1 MSDENK
7 KNNNVTPE
15 DVSDEAQEEYKVSV
29 SAADLLADVISDEK
43 NAKKEKT
50 ESGKELSD
58 ENDDNDG
65 EKDDK
70 KPKKKK
76 EHKKLKH
83 GMMSTVYTV
92 IFVAV
97 IVLVNIVATIIFD
110 KFPITFD
117 LTKNN
122 SYSISEESEKYVK
135 SIDREVSIKVFAEED
150 TFAALNEYAKQ
161 ANEVMKRYTRYNSK
175 ISVEYIN
182 IDSNPDIVGEYADE
196 DIAAYDIIVET
207 AAADENGNPVKD
219 DSGKQIKRIRKV
231 SLLDL
236 IEFSDEFEEQ
246 VSNSYGVTADDYVLS
261 QFGDETTAFVYSV
274 YYGVAESS
282 AADQAFMS
290 AFMAVTDPDPVVVT
304 VLTGRNELAS
314 LNYFQKLLTANG
326 YTVNT
331 INITTEDIPED
342 TDLCIIPAPQQDY
355 LEAEIAKVDEYLDND
370 GKLGKNLMYV
380 ASIRQSETPNLD
392 EFLEEYYV
400 EVGAGCIFD
409 SDEEHYYPLT
419 QQSLATMC
427 DDISDNFRQD
437 VITENP
443 QIIFEYSR
451 PVNQLAEEKGKY
463 ITEAYLRSTDKA
475 AVVDTATGEELS
487 NGIQNY
493 GVMASQAVFNDDGT
507 TDYSNIFVL
516 GADSML
522 SDTFLMYN
530 QFQNSEYIMSLIN
543 GMTGKTNAGIT
554 IEPKVITGNIFDIT
568 AAQVKTLK
576 IVFIGV
582 IPAVTLIVGLAVWLR
597 RKNR

>member
-15 DVSDEAQEEYKVSV
+15 DVSDKAQEEYKVSV

-97 IVLVNIVATIIFD
+97 IVLVNIIATIIFD
-110 KFPITFD
+110 KYPITFD

-246 VSNSYGVTADDYVLS
+246 VSNL
-261 QFGDETTAFVYSV
+261 
-274 YYGVAESS
+274 
-282 AADQAFMS
+282 
-290 AFMAVTDPDPVVVT
+290 
-304 VLTGRNELAS
+304 
-314 LNYFQKLLTANG
+314 
-326 YTVNT
+326 
-331 INITTEDIPED
+331 
-342 TDLCIIPAPQQDY
+342 
-355 LEAEIAKVDEYLDND
+355 
-370 GKLGKNLMYV
+370 
-380 ASIRQSETPNLD
+380 
-392 EFLEEYYV
+392 
-400 EVGAGCIFD
+400 
-409 SDEEHYYPLT
+409 
-419 QQSLATMC
+419 
-427 DDISDNFRQD
+427 
-437 VITENP
+437 
-443 QIIFEYSR
+443 
-451 PVNQLAEEKGKY
+451 
-463 ITEAYLRSTDKA
+463 
-475 AVVDTATGEELS
+475 
-487 NGIQNY
+487 
-493 GVMASQAVFNDDGT
+493 
-507 TDYSNIFVL
+507 
-516 GADSML
+516 
-522 SDTFLMYN
+522 
-530 QFQNSEYIMSLIN
+530 SLIH
-543 GMTGKTNAGIT
+543 I
-554 IEPKVITGNIFDIT
+554 
-568 AAQVKTLK
+568 
-576 IVFIGV
+576 
-582 IPAVTLIVGLAVWLR
+582 
-597 RKNR
+597 